1 MENQKPVDSIQIK
14 GMTCQNCVTKV
25 TKLLTELPDI
35 ESVTV
40 HLPDS
45 GRIVWKKIPDHNLR
59 QNVLLKL
66 ADAGYESIFLNE
78 SSLES
83 PPETSLFQ
91 IKLPVF
97 EPANNNLQKSSVTKL
112 PQLNIL
118 QDKTEPALQPLP
130 ITHENTNTN
139 LNVKAVQGIE
149 PWDLSIS
156 GMHCASCVLRVENAL
171 KSTPGVISAVVN
183 LATERAQVMVDPD
196 ATRLDLLRQKVRD
209 AGYDMV
215 KKESGLTMAEEADAL
230 RRERQTRIRDWR
242 NRLLI
247 GVVLGLPTIILSH
260 GSGHHNL
267 KFFANRADLVLLA
280 FVTTLVVGMPYF
292 QNAIRLMK
300 KGSTNMDTLVAMGS
314 LVAFLYG
321 TWMTLIPD
329 HPQTHFLADGVIIL
343 LMVTLGKWLETRS
356 RGNASDAL
364 EKLMDLAP
372 KRVTAVRESGRE
384 IEIDQADI
392 RLNML
397 FRVKPGESIATD
409 GEIVEGNASVDES
422 MITGESMP
430 VSKKSGDGVTGG
442 TRNLDGSLLV
452 RSTRIGRDTVLENI
466 IQSVKSA
473 QSSKANVQLLADK
486 IASVFV
492 PVVIAI
498 ALFTFLGWGLI
509 GQNWSSGTLAAAAVL
524 LISCPCA
531 LGLATPMAVAV
542 ASSRAA
548 RMGLIIKDASLYERS
563 SKLNICLFD
572 KTGTLTL
579 GKPVV
584 NEVWI
589 ESGIDQ
595 FRILNAI
602 AAISSRNDHP
612 LSIALSNHFKSSQT
626 ITEVR
631 NFCYHSGL
639 GMDASIGDEKFLI
652 GSLFYIRSQ
661 NCQISEAA
669 GDKITQWEKEQVSIV
684 AVASNGRC
692 VALVSLQDTI
702 RDTVRN
708 AIDRLHNMQIKTGL
722 ISGDKLNVVRHLADQ
737 AGISEMIF
745 AEMQPHEKLKAITR
759 LCEAGN
765 KVAMVGDG
773 INDAPALAAAD
784 VSMALASGTD
794 VAKSAA
800 DIVMVKPD
808 LNLVPAAISLSR
820 ATLRTIHQNLFWAF
834 AYNAIAIPLAAFGF
848 FAENGPLIASV
859 AMSASSITV
868 VIRSAM
874 LARAKL

>member
-1 MENQKPVDSIQIK
+1 MENQKPVDVIQIK
-14 GMTCQNCVTKV
+14 GMTCQNCVAKV
-25 TKLLTELPDI
+25 TKLLTELPGI
-35 ESVTV
+35 ESAVVQLT
-40 HLPDS
+40 DS
-45 GRIVWKKIPDHNLR
+45 GKIIWKNPPDNTTR
-59 QNVLLKL
+59 QNVILKL
-66 ADAGYESIFLNE
+66 ADAGYESILLNE
-78 SSLES
+78 PTLES
-83 PPETSLFQ
+83 PQQKSLLQ

-97 EPANNNLQKSSVTKL
+97 ESTTNETQNSLVSKL

-118 QDKTEPALQPLP
+118 QDSTGPVIKPGTNITENSIA
-130 ITHENTNTN
+130 N
-139 LNVKAVQGIE
+139 AGQGSE
-149 PWDLSIS
+149 SWDLAIS

-171 KSTPGVISAVVN
+171 KATPGVVSAMVN
-183 LATERAQVMVDPD
+183 LATERAQVVVDPD
-196 ATRLDLLRQKVRD
+196 TTRLDLLRQNVRD

-215 KKESGLTMAEEADAL
+215 KKESGLTLAEEADAL

-242 NRLLI
+242 NRLLL
-247 GVVLGLPTIILSH
+247 GVLLGLPTILLSH
-260 GSGHHNL
+260 GSGHHDL
-267 KFFANRADLVLLA
+267 RFFAKRADLVLLA
-280 FVTTLVVGMPYF
+280 FATTIVVGLPYF
-292 QNAIRLMK
+292 RNAIRLLK
-300 KGSTNMDTLVAMGS
+300 KGSANMDTLVAMGS

-321 TWMTLIPD
+321 TWMTLIPE

-343 LMVTLGKWLETRS
+343 IMVTLGKWLETRS

-452 RSTRIGRDTVLENI
+452 RATRIGRDTVLENI

-498 ALFTFLGWGLI
+498 AIFTILGWGLI
-509 GQNWSSGTLAAAAVL
+509 RQNWSSGTLSAAAVL

-548 RMGLIIKDASLYERS
+548 RMGLIIKDANLFERS

-572 KTGTLTL
+572 KTGTLTE
-579 GKPVV
+579 GKPIVR
-584 NEVWI
+584 EVWL
-589 ESGIDQ
+589 EKGIDKIQ
-595 FRILNAI
+595 ISNAI
-602 AAISSRNDHP
+602 AAIASRNDHP
-612 LSIALSNHFKSSQT
+612 LSTALLNHFKSTQSLPD
-626 ITEVR
+626 VR
-631 NFCYHSGL
+631 NYIYHSGR
-639 GMDASIGDEKFLI
+639 GMDSYIGDEKFLI
-652 GSLFYIRSQ
+652 GSLFFIRSQ
-661 NCQISEAA
+661 NCQISEFAI
-669 GDKITQWEKEQVSIV
+669 DKIMQWENQQVSIV
-684 AVASNGRC
+684 AVADNGKC
-692 VALVSLQDTI
+692 VALISLQDTI
-702 RDTVRN
+702 RDSARN
-708 AIDRLHNMQIKTGL
+708 AIAHLKSMQVNPGL
-722 ISGDKLNVVRHLADQ
+722 ISGDKSNVVRLLADQ
-737 AGISEMIF
+737 AGITELVY
-745 AEMQPHEKLKAITR
+745 AEMQPHEKLKAITW
-759 LCEAGN
+759 LCEEGN

-800 DIVMVKPD
+800 DIVLVKPD

-848 FAENGPLIASV
+848 FAENGPLIASA
-859 AMSASSITV
+859 AMGASSITV